1 MRFKRQHPCQVR
13 ERPGDTIEPVATV
26 RRSVRADARR
36 QQILDGALAAIREQP
51 LADVPLSAIAAH
63 AGMKPNHV
71 LYYFASRDDV
81 LIAAAARTE
90 HQLAE
95 GRSERLRAIA
105 DPQERLAA
113 YIQAYLPDD
122 RHDPIWK
129 LWIEGWLRSASHDEF
144 AEVGWEANL
153 GWRGDLIEAVR
164 HALGTRAP
172 TTDELTAFARRF
184 NFLLDGIAIHVLAG
198 HFDASEAGDI
208 AMSAMTSELQ
218 LEASERPTRHD

>member
-1 MRFKRQHPCQVR
+1 VRQR
-13 ERPGDTIEPVATV
+13 RGDTIEPVPTV

-71 LYYFASRDDV
+71 LYYFASRDHV
-81 LIAAAARTE
+81 LIAAVARTE

-95 GRSERLRAIA
+95 GRSERLREIA
-105 DPQERLAA
+105 DPGERLAE
-113 YIQAYLPDD
+113 YVKTYLPQD
-122 RHDPIWK
+122 RHDPVWK
-129 LWIEGWLRSASHDEF
+129 LWLEGWLRSASRAEF

-153 GWRGDLIEAVR
+153 GWRADLVEAVQY
-164 HALGTRAP
+164 ALGSRAP
-172 TTDELTAFARRF
+172 SSDEITAFARRF

-208 AMSAMTSELQ
+208 AMSAMTSEL
-218 LEASERPTRHD
+218 RFDTPKRTRRAR